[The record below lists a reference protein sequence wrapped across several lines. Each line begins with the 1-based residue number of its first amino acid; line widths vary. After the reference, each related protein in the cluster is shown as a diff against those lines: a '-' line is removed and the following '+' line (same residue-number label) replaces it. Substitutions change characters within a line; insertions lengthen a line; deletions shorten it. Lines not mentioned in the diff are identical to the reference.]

1 MKNDYESLSDEMAA
15 AIENSGPS
23 VVAVDA
29 RRRLPATGIVW
40 NSDGVIVTAHHVI
53 ERDEEIGVGLHD
65 GSTVTAKLIGLD
77 PQNDIALLQAEGE
90 FTPANWAKTED
101 IKIGHL
107 VLAVGRPFGDL
118 QASLGTVSALS
129 GGQNFGFA
137 GKRKNANRP
146 GRGSKAGRGQGQGRG
161 SNTGRGQRGDNAGR
175 GQGREDNAGRSQ
187 GRGNSGSG
195 QGRKD
200 NAGRG
205 QGRGI
210 HQDGRLHGE
219 GRRFRPHRQGRGWR
233 QSLAGGHIRS
243 DAIMYPGFSGGPL
256 LGAYGTIY
264 GMNTSGFMHKGG
276 LAIPVSSV
284 EKSVNALLT
293 HGRVRQGYLGV
304 RTHTAELPEAIA
316 DELGQ
321 KTGTLVISVIADS
334 PAQKSDLLVG
344 DIIVGINEEIVTD
357 AESLP
362 LALAGDLIGVEVTG
376 NIVRGGELQEITIT
390 LGEQE

>member
-1 MKNDYESLSDEMAA
+1 MNKDYFDHFFCGIAKNINIYERKHRMNDDYKGLSDAMAA
-15 AIENSGPS
+15 AVENSGPS
-23 VVAVDA
+23 IVAVDA

-53 ERDEEIGVGLHD
+53 ERDEEIGIGLHD

-118 QASLGTVSALS
+118 QASLGTISAVSSKQHLGAT
-129 GGQNFGFA
+129 
-137 GKRKNANRP
+137 GKSKRGNRP
-146 GRGSKAGRGQGQGRG
+146 GRG
-161 SNTGRGQRGDNAGR
+161 NAGR
-175 GQGREDNAGRSQ
+175 GQGRGNSGRGQ
-187 GRGNSGSG
+187 GRG
-195 QGRKD
+195 D

-243 DAIMYPGFSGGPL
+243 DVIMYPGFSGGPL
-256 LGAYGTIY
+256 LSAYGTIY

-276 LAIPVSSV
+276 LAVPVSSV
-284 EKSVNALLT
+284 EMSVKALLA

-304 RTHTAELPEAIA
+304 RTHTAELPEAVA

-321 KTGTLVISVIADS
+321 KTGALVISVIADS

-344 DIIVGINEEIVTD
+344 DIIVGINEETVTD

-362 LALAGDLIGVEVTG
+362 MALTGDLIEVEVSG
-376 NIVRGGELQEITIT
+376 NIVRGGELQEITVT